1 MAESVKVAIAER
13 GRIMAGK
20 RILIADD
27 DPHIRRLISEL
38 LAAEGYQLLAAED
51 GEEALRVCREEHP
64 DLIILDIIMPKVDGM
79 EVCRR
84 LRDETAAPILFLTAK
99 DDITDLV
106 SGLAI
111 GGDDYITKPFKGA
124 ELVARVKAAL
134 RRADMLR
141 DATEK
146 EEYISVGGLEID
158 RRRREVSVDDRP
170 VELTQTEFD
179 LLWLLASHRGTVF
192 SRKEIVKALWGY
204 DDPGISRTIDTHIAR
219 LRKKIERDSSNPEFI
234 KTVTGVG
241 YKFF

>member
-1 MAESVKVAIAER
+1 MAEKT
-13 GRIMAGK
+13 
-20 RILIADD
+20 ILVSDD
-27 DPHIRRLISEL
+27 DPHIRRLIAEL
-38 LAAEGYQLLAAED
+38 LSSEGYKVLLAED
-51 GEEALRVCREEHP
+51 GEAALEMCREEHP
-64 DLIILDIIMPKVDGM
+64 DLVILDIIMPKMDGM

-84 LRDETAAPILFLTAK
+84 LRDETAAPIVFLTAK

-124 ELVARVKAAL
+124 ELIARVKAAL
-134 RRADMLR
+134 RRADMVR
-141 DATEK
+141 DPTEQ
-146 EEYISVGGLEID
+146 EEYVSVGGLEID
-158 RRRREVSVDDRP
+158 RKRREISLDGRP
-170 VELTQTEFD
+170 VNLTQTEFD

-192 SRKEIVKALWGY
+192 SRKDIVKALWGY
-204 DDPGISRTIDTHIAR
+204 EDPGISRTIDTHIAR

>member
-1 MAESVKVAIAER
+1 VAESVKVAIAER

>member
-1 MAESVKVAIAER
+1 MAE
-13 GRIMAGK
+13 K

-27 DPHIRRLISEL
+27 DPNIRRLIAEL
-38 LAAEGYQLLAAED
+38 LSSEGFTILTAED
-51 GEEALRVCREEHP
+51 GEETMRVCREERP
-64 DLIILDIIMPKVDGM
+64 DLIILDIIMPKMDGM

-84 LRDETAAPILFLTAK
+84 LRDETAAPIIFLTAK

-134 RRADMLR
+134 RRADMVR
-141 DATEK
+141 DSTEK
-146 EEYISVGGLEID
+146 EEYVSIGGLEID
-158 RRRREVSVDDRP
+158 RRRREVSLDDRP

-179 LLWLLASHRGTVF
+179 LLWLLASNRGTVF
-192 SRKEIVKALWGY
+192 TRKDIVKALWGY
-204 DDPGISRTIDTHIAR
+204 EDPGISRTIDTHIAR

>member
-1 MAESVKVAIAER
+1 MAEKT
-13 GRIMAGK
+13 
-20 RILIADD
+20 ILVADD
-27 DPHIRRLISEL
+27 DPHIRRLIAEL
-38 LAAEGYQLLAAED
+38 LSAEGYKVLLAED
-51 GEEALRVCREEHP
+51 GEAAMEICREERP
-64 DLIILDIIMPKVDGM
+64 DLVILDIIMPKMDGM

-84 LRDETAAPILFLTAK
+84 LRDETAAPIVFLTAK

-124 ELVARVKAAL
+124 ELIARVKAAL
-134 RRADMLR
+134 RRADMVR
-141 DATEK
+141 DPTEQ
-146 EEYISVGGLEID
+146 EEYVSVGGLEID
-158 RRRREVSVDDRP
+158 RKRREISLDGRP
-170 VELTQTEFD
+170 VNLTQTEFD

-192 SRKEIVKALWGY
+192 SRKDIVKALWGY